1 MHLFSGKKEST
12 DKKQNQSLN
21 RNLIEQII
29 LEKYNQYYRL
39 AYSYVH
45 NEADACDIVQS
56 GALKALRSSHSLQNP
71 AYAQTW
77 LYRIMLNEC
86 FQCLRRPKLLSSES
100 LRDENEAVL
109 GSVEDSYGDIDLQR
123 ALDALQDKEKAVVI
137 LKFFEDRTLEEIA
150 EILEENVSTVK
161 SRLYRSIKKLHQI
174 LAADEPD
181 DMFRLHGKFYHDKV
195 GN

>member
-1 MHLFSGKKEST
+1 MHLFSGKKESSE
-12 DKKQNQSLN
+12 KKQNQNQN
-21 RNLIEQII
+21 RKLIEQII

-56 GALKALRSSHSLQNP
+56 GALKALRNSHSLQNP

-86 FQCLRRPKLLSSES
+86 FQCLRRPQPLSSES
-100 LRDENEAVL
+100 LREENEAAL

-123 ALDALQDKEKAVVI
+123 ALNSLQDKEKAVVI

-150 EILEENVSTVK
+150 EILAENVSTVK
-161 SRLYRSIKKLHQI
+161 SRLYRSIKKLHQV
-174 LAADEPD
+174 LSADEPG
-181 DMFRLHGKFYHDKV
+181 DMLRLHGEV